1 MARFKGPIQFTGSLG
16 NLRSY
21 WDEDTQQQILSL
33 KRGKNPDNYQDD
45 TVDALNQEFKA
56 VNIWAKMIRESTL
69 DLVYLKKG
77 RLNGKLVKIAK
88 QIQTFDAQGFLGFRK
103 IESSKLNAPL
113 VGFCLNNAHPF
124 KEVCNIDPEITIT
137 GDRNEVTFKLS
148 NFIAF
153 GKFKWAVEVHY
164 YRIYVLIYELP
175 DIEWDVINKAYS
187 PVYPSES
194 LGKKTVVNDW
204 KRVSTL
210 SENIVIPVAFD
221 DHHLPKEKSTVMVS
235 VGFEFASAMLYNT
248 PYVVKDNGTCAILG
262 CF

>member
-1 MARFKGPIQFTGSLG
+1 MARFKGPIQFIGSLG

-45 TVDALNQEFKA
+45 IVDALNQEFKA
-56 VNIWAKMIRESTL
+56 ANIWSTLIRRSTL

-88 QIQTFDAQGFLGFRK
+88 QIQTLDPEGILGFRK

-113 VGFCLNNAHPF
+113 VGFCMNNAHPF

-137 GDRNEVTFKLS
+137 EDRSEVTFKLS
-148 NFIAF
+148 NFVSI
-153 GKFKWAVEVHY
+153 GKFKWDVKVHY
-164 YRIYVLIYELP
+164 FRIYVLIYELP
-175 DIEWDVINKAYS
+175 DIEWDKTYKKYS
-187 PVYPSES
+187 PVYSTDS
-194 LGKKTVVNDW
+194 LGGKTVVSEW
-204 KRVSTL
+204 RTVSNL
-210 SENIVIPVAFD
+210 PENIVIPVAFE

-235 VGFEFASAMLYNT
+235 VGVEFASAMLYNT
-248 PYVVKDNGTCAILG
+248 PYVVKGNGTCAILG